1 MKRKLT
7 DEQVKLLRAV
17 HRVGV
22 MLKKAPLC
30 REWGIAE
37 SSAMDVWNEESY
49 MDVPAETR
57 GQMLER
63 VWDYLNGHE

>member
-1 MKRKLT
+1 
-7 DEQVKLLRAV
+7 
-17 HRVGV
+17 